1 MVEILKTAIVI
12 LNYNDFKNTSRFVKE
27 IKDYK
32 SIDKILL
39 VDNLSPNG
47 DLEYLKTLEG
57 GKIEVISSEKN
68 GGYSY
73 GNNFGVKHLGDEYD
87 NIIISNPDVSVEEK
101 AIIDSIKKLNSRENI
116 AVVAPRMKFTSGFAR
131 RSSWKIRTYPL
142 DLIHTT
148 RLLEL
153 LFYPVLR
160 SGEYSEKDYAKGDLK
175 VDCIA
180 GSFFIIKSKVLKEI
194 DYFDE
199 NVFLFYEEDIIG
211 KKLKEKGYEIYSLND
226 IHFMHYE
233 SQTIGKVFSYG
244 KKISMLNKSKIYFQ
258 TKYNKINILQK
269 LLLYILILCRNIEL
283 LVEIPARK
291 LIQFIKS
298 KKKIEKK
305 S

>member
-73 GNNFGVKHLGDEYD
+73 GNNFGVKHLGNEYD

-244 KKISMLNKSKIYFQ
+244 KKISMLNKSKMYFQ

-283 LVEIPARK
+283 LVEIPVRK

>member
-305 S
+305 L

>member
-1 MVEILKTAIVI
+1 M
-12 LNYNDFKNTSRFVKE
+12 
-27 IKDYK
+27 
-32 SIDKILL
+32 
-39 VDNLSPNG
+39 SPNG

-160 SGEYSEKDYAKGDLK
+160 SGEYSEKDYTKGDLK

-244 KKISMLNKSKIYFQ
+244 KKIRMLNKSKIYLQ

-305 S
+305 L

>member
-1 MVEILKTAIVI
+1 VENLKTAIII

-27 IKDYK
+27 IKDYNVL
-32 SIDKILL
+32 DKILI
-39 VDNLSPNG
+39 VDNMSPNG

-57 GKIEVISSEKN
+57 GKIEVISSGKN

-73 GNNFGVKHLGDEYD
+73 GNNFGAKHLGDEYD
-87 NIIISNPDVSVEEK
+87 NIIISNPDVSVEEN
-101 AIIDSIKKLNSRENI
+101 AIVDSIKKLNSKENI
-116 AVVAPRMKFTSGFAR
+116 AVVAPRMKFTTGFAR
-131 RSSWKIRTYPL
+131 RSSWKIRSYPL

-148 RLLEL
+148 RVLEL

-180 GSFFIIKSKVLKEI
+180 GSFFVIKSKILKEI

-211 KKLKEKGYEIYSLND
+211 KKLKDKGYEVYSLND
-226 IHFMHYE
+226 VHFMHYE

-269 LLLYILILCRNIEL
+269 LILYFLILCRNIEL
-283 LVEIPARK
+283 LVEIPVRK
-291 LIQFIKS
+291 LIQII
-298 KKKIEKK
+298 KKKK
-305 S
+305 

>member
-1 MVEILKTAIVI
+1 MKTAIVI
-12 LNYNDFKNTSRFVKE
+12 LNYNDFKNTSRYVKE

-32 SIDKILL
+32 VIDKILI

-57 GKIEVISSEKN
+57 DKIEVISSGKN

-73 GNNFGVKHLGDEYD
+73 GNNFGVKHLGDEYE
-87 NIIISNPDVSVEEK
+87 NIIISNPDVSIAERVIE
-101 AIIDSIKKLNSRENI
+101 DCIKKLNSKENI

-148 RLLEL
+148 RVLEL

-160 SGEYSEKDYAKGDLK
+160 SGEYSEKDYEKGDLK

-180 GSFFIIKSKVLKEI
+180 GSFFVIKHKVLKEI

-199 NVFLFYEEDIIG
+199 NVFLFYEEDILG

-244 KKISMLNKSKIYFQ
+244 KKINMLNKSKVYFQ

-283 LVEIPARK
+283 LIEIPVRK
-291 LIQFIKS
+291 LIQAIKA
-298 KKKIEKK
+298 KK
-305 S
+305 

>member
-160 SGEYSEKDYAKGDLK
+160 SGEYSEKDYTKGDLK

-305 S
+305 L

>member
-244 KKISMLNKSKIYFQ
+244 KKISMLNKSKMYFQ

-283 LVEIPARK
+283 LVEIPVRK

>member
-101 AIIDSIKKLNSRENI
+101 AIIDSIKKLNSKENI

-244 KKISMLNKSKIYFQ
+244 KKISMLNKSKMYFQ

-283 LVEIPARK
+283 LVEIPVRK

>member
-1 MVEILKTAIVI
+1 
-12 LNYNDFKNTSRFVKE
+12 
-27 IKDYK
+27 
-32 SIDKILL
+32 
-39 VDNLSPNG
+39 
-47 DLEYLKTLEG
+47 
-57 GKIEVISSEKN
+57 
-68 GGYSY
+68 
-73 GNNFGVKHLGDEYD
+73 
-87 NIIISNPDVSVEEK
+87 
-101 AIIDSIKKLNSRENI
+101 
-116 AVVAPRMKFTSGFAR
+116 MKFTSGFAR

-244 KKISMLNKSKIYFQ
+244 KKISMLNKSKMYFQ

-283 LVEIPARK
+283 LVEIPVRK